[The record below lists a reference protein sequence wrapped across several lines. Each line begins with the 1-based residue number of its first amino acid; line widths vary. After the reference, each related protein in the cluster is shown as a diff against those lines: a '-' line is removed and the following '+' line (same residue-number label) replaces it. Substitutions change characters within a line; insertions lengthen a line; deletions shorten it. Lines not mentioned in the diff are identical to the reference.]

1 MFIEQNVKAGQS
13 LGALLES
20 VQYYLETVRL
30 VIEKC
35 SEEEKV
41 LPTSIETNNK
51 CLDFD
56 MDNVTFKPLPPS
68 KVKISKIIPY
78 KKKCSK
84 EEKVLPTSIETN
96 NNCLHVDM
104 DIVTFKVLTLSK
116 VKIANIVTYE
126 KTWLEV
132 MDMV

>member
-20 VQYYLETVRL
+20 VQYYLETVRV

-41 LPTSIETNNK
+41 LPTSIQTNNK

-56 MDNVTFKPLPPS
+56 MDTVAFKSLPPS
-68 KVKISKIIPY
+68 KVKISKIVPY
-78 KKKCSK
+78 EKKCSE
-84 EEKVLPTSIETN
+84 EEKVLPTSIQTN
-96 NNCLHVDM
+96 NKCLDVDM
-104 DIVTFKVLTLSK
+104 GIVIFKPLTLSK
-116 VKIANIVTYE
+116 VKIAKIVPYE
-126 KTWLEV
+126 KTWLEM